1 MFIARW
7 QLSTRFGKT
16 DECVALLRKWELDVG
31 QRIGWRPGAVRIASG
46 MIGANQ
52 TDIEFETRVDNLAD
66 LESAWRDMGHV
77 EHHKEYL
84 KKLEPL
90 LVSGGS
96 RWVVLREADVIP
108 RDE

>member
-16 DECVALLRKWELDVG
+16 DECVALLRKWEIDVG

-46 MIGANQ
+46 VVGARQ
-52 TDIEFETRVDNLAD
+52 TDLEFETRVDNLAD
-66 LESAWRDMGHV
+66 LESAWRDMANL
-77 EHHKEYL
+77 EHHKDYL

-90 LVSGGS
+90 IVDGGS
-96 RWVVLREADVIP
+96 RWIVLREADVVA
-108 RDE
+108 RSD

>member
-16 DECVALLRKWELDVG
+16 EEALAVLRKWEIDVG
-31 QRIGWRPGAVRIASG
+31 ARIGWRPGSIRVVSG
-46 MIGANQ
+46 VVGAAQ
-52 TDIEFETRVDNLAD
+52 TDIELETRVDTLAD
-66 LESAWRDMGHV
+66 LESAWRDMEHV
-77 EHHKEYL
+77 EPHKEHL

-96 RWVVLREADVIP
+96 RWVILREEELVSSD
-108 RDE
+108 

>member
-16 DECVALLRKWELDVG
+16 EECLAVLRKWEIDVG
-31 QRIGWRPGAVRIASG
+31 QRIGWRPGSIRIASG
-46 MIGANQ
+46 VVGAAQ
-52 TDIEFETRVDNLAD
+52 TEIEFETRVENLAD
-66 LESAWRDMGHV
+66 LESAWRDMERV
-77 EHHKEYL
+77 EQHKEYL

-96 RWVVLREADVIP
+96 RWVVLREYEIVNSD
-108 RDE
+108 

>member
-16 DECVALLRKWELDVG
+16 DECIALLRKWEVDVG
-31 QRIGWRPGAVRIASG
+31 QRIGWRPGSVRIATG
-46 MIGANQ
+46 MIGAQQ

-66 LESAWRDMGHV
+66 LEAAWRDMGHL
-77 EHHKEYL
+77 EHHKDYL

-90 LVSGGS
+90 VASGGS
-96 RWVVLREADVIP
+96 RWIVLREADVVT
-108 RDE
+108 RGD

>member
-16 DECVALLRKWELDVG
+16 AEALDILRRWEIDVG
-31 QRIGWRPGAVRIASG
+31 QRIGWRPGSIRIASG
-46 MIGANQ
+46 VVGAAQ
-52 TDIEFETRVDNLAD
+52 TDIEFETRVDTLAD
-66 LESAWRDMGHV
+66 LESAWRDMERV
-77 EHHKEYL
+77 EPHTEYL

-96 RWVVLREADVIP
+96 RWVVLREYEIVNSD
-108 RDE
+108 

>member
-16 DECVALLRKWELDVG
+16 DECVAILRKWEIDVG
-31 QRIGWRPGAVRIASG
+31 QRIGWRPGSVRIASG
-46 MIGANQ
+46 LIGARE

-66 LESAWRDMGHV
+66 LESSWSDMAQNP
-77 EHHKEYL
+77 HHKDYL

-90 LVSGGS
+90 IVDGGS
-96 RWVVLREADVIP
+96 RWIVLREAEGSARGD
-108 RDE
+108 

>member
-16 DECVALLRKWELDVG
+16 EECLAVLRKWEIYVG
-31 QRIGWRPGAVRIASG
+31 QRIGWRPGSIRIAG
-46 MIGANQ
+46 GVVGAAQ
-52 TDIEFETRVDNLAD
+52 TDIEFETRVENLAD
-66 LESAWRDMGHV
+66 LESAWRDMERV
-77 EHHKEYL
+77 EQHKEHL

-96 RWVVLREADVIP
+96 RWVVLREYEIVNSD
-108 RDE
+108 